1 MIQPYIP
8 KKKQALERISF
19 CFGTNIK
26 GGNHEKANRYNDMA
40 ADAAAEEVTEDVSEE
55 TAEVEEATETEE

>member
-1 MIQPYIP
+1 M
-8 KKKQALERISF
+8 K
-19 CFGTNIK
+19 
-26 GGNHEKANRYNDMA
+26 RYRNVHLNTEYMQDEAEDDDILFDDEMDYDEVEDMA

>member
-1 MIQPYIP
+1 M
-8 KKKQALERISF
+8 AISARNTKSF
-19 CFGTNIK
+19 DD
-26 GGNHEKANRYNDMA
+26 EMDYDEVEDMA